1 MLVRDTLL
9 PEFDHE
15 MAMTRLALERA
26 ATLPA
31 RALEWRPHPKSF
43 TLGELA
49 THLSQ
54 LPKWGVSILRKD
66 FHDLADTR
74 PEPSALASMALV
86 LATFDAHV
94 RDVRA
99 ALVEMTDGHLLQPWA
114 LRRGGRVVLSVPRV
128 SALRGFVV
136 RHTVHHR
143 GQLTVYLRMHDVPLP
158 PLYGPTADEMM

>member
-31 RALEWRPHPKSF
+31 DALEWRPHPKSF
-43 TLGELA
+43 TLVGLA
-49 THLSQ
+49 THLAQ
-54 LPKWGVSILRKD
+54 LPKWGVSILTKD

-74 PEPSALASMALV
+74 PHVTALPSLTAV
-86 LATFDAHV
+86 LDTFDAHV
-94 RDVRA
+94 REVRA
-99 ALVEMTDGHLLQPWA
+99 ALVDMPDGQLLQPWA
-114 LRRGGRVVLSVPRV
+114 LRRGDRVVLSVPRV

>member
-15 MAMTRLALERA
+15 MSMTRLAIERA
-26 ATLPA
+26 ATLPDA
-31 RALEWRPHPKSF
+31 ALEWRPHPKSF
-43 TLGELA
+43 TLGALA
-49 THLSQ
+49 THLAQ
-54 LPKWGVSILRKD
+54 LPRWGVSILTRD
-66 FHDLADTR
+66 FHDLAEST
-74 PEPSALASMALV
+74 PQVAALPSIAAV
-86 LATFDAHV
+86 LDTFDAHV
-94 RDVRA
+94 RTVRA
-99 ALVEMTDGHLLQPWA
+99 SLVEMTDGQLLQPWA
-114 LRRGGRVVLSVPRV
+114 LRRGARVVLSVPRV

>member
-26 ATLPA
+26 ATVPPD
-31 RALEWRPHPKSF
+31 ALDWRPHSRSF
-43 TLGELA
+43 TFGELA

-54 LPKWGVSILRKD
+54 IPKWGISILTKD

-74 PEPSALASMALV
+74 PDRTALASIGLV
-86 LATFDAHV
+86 IETLDAHV

-99 ALVEMTDGHLLQPWA
+99 ALLEMTDGHLLQPWA
-114 LRRGGRVVLSVPRV
+114 LRRGGRLVLSVPRV

-136 RHTVHHR
+136 RHMVHHR